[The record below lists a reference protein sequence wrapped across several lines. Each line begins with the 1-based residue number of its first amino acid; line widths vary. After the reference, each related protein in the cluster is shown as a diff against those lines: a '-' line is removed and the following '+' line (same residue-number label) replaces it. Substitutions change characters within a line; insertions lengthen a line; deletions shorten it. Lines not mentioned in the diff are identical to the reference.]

1 MTTGTPRRTGRELDT
16 ALVGARQTLQLLRS
30 QVQAG
35 RVEQSYF
42 DSRLASIDQLMA
54 ELDSD
59 RKQSGQQERLAALYE
74 VSRVIGSSLDL
85 QTVLDQVMDA
95 IIQLTMAERGFLM
108 LLDDDGHLNVRVARN
123 FDQATLSS
131 DTFSVS
137 RTITRRVV
145 DSGTAIVTTNAQ
157 EDPRF
162 AGTQSVVANALRS
175 IMASPLRT
183 RGQII
188 GVVYVD
194 NRMRTGL
201 FSEKDLE
208 ALDAFAGQAAVAIE
222 NARLFSATDKALA
235 ARVEELT
242 LLQWIDRQLNETLD
256 MTKTMSITLEWS
268 MRVCKAQSASLSLLN
283 IESGLMQ
290 VVSHLGT
297 SDLLPQGTS
306 IDAKSSLYPIV
317 MRVIK
322 TQESV
327 LQAATVNTDSAATSA
342 PIIFCVPIRRE
353 NQVIGVITLV
363 ATDPQAFP
371 PEAQPLVVR
380 VADRAAIAIEN
391 GRLYDAVRA
400 ANDAKSEFVSI
411 VAHELKVP
419 MTSISGYA
427 DLLPLV
433 GTVTDRQAQFIT
445 TIKNA
450 VNRMKVLVSD
460 LSDISRIETGNLR
473 IEPADVNVKQAI
485 DLAVEGTSTEIE
497 RRGHILNV
505 TIEPNLPLV
514 HADEERLT
522 QVLLNLISNAYKYTP
537 DKGTI
542 NVTAKR
548 TSDRI
553 AFTVADSGVG
563 MTPEQLANLGVKF
576 WRGENALNQPGTGL
590 GFAITRN
597 LIELMNGQ
605 LDIQSTPG
613 KGSTFT
619 FTLPVTA

>member
-123 FDQATLSS
+123 FDQATLGS
-131 DTFSVS
+131 DAFSVS

-514 HADEERLT
+514 HSDEERLT

>member
-283 IESGLMQ
+283 TESGLMQ

-485 DLAVEGTSTEIE
+485 DLAVEGTSAEIE

-514 HADEERLT
+514 HSDEERLT

>member
-363 ATDPQAFP
+363 TTDPQAFP

-485 DLAVEGTSTEIE
+485 DLAVEGTSAEIE

-514 HADEERLT
+514 HSDEERLT